1 MGTRRSYE
9 QVAPGH
15 HRSEK
20 FLFRP
25 CERIFWGTCN
35 REFKSGA
42 LVASILAAKKLCIFG
57 SSHRILQ
64 KVPPFHRPLLYY
76 STQMISVA
84 PSFAWF
90 YILHFPLV
98 INCEHFAQIKRFR
111 WELIIIPA
119 FCSHCLSFDWHY
131 LLRQIKRDWKR
142 AWWHHIF
149 VPVCLNKVCFAT
161 RSCLV
166 WPLLISLQPSPERV
180 TTCFPFHPRPRYPP
194 PIYISL
200 ICHSH
205 HVNENLYIQFSL
217 TSGRAFYIKNLQ
229 DEQM

>member
-1 MGTRRSYE
+1 MHWLQVCSQQKNLKYSGLLTKFSRRSHLS
-9 QVAPGH
+9 VDH
-15 HRSEK
+15 
-20 FLFRP
+20 F
-25 CERIFWGTCN
+25 I
-35 REFKSGA
+35 
-42 LVASILAAKKLCIFG
+42 
-57 SSHRILQ
+57 
-64 KVPPFHRPLLYY
+64 YY
-76 STQMISVA
+76 SKQWYLQRPPLHDCISCV
-84 PSFAWF
+84 F
-90 YILHFPLV
+90 HFF
-98 INCEHFAQIKRFR
+98 INCGHFAQTKRFR
-111 WELIIIPA
+111 WELIIVPA

-217 TSGRAFYIKNLQ
+217 TSGRAFYYKNGHYTAHKAVVRSVSSY
-229 DEQM
+229 

>member
-1 MGTRRSYE
+1 
-9 QVAPGH
+9 
-15 HRSEK
+15 
-20 FLFRP
+20 
-25 CERIFWGTCN
+25 
-35 REFKSGA
+35 
-42 LVASILAAKKLCIFG
+42 
-57 SSHRILQ
+57 
-64 KVPPFHRPLLYY
+64 
-76 STQMISVA
+76 MISA
-84 PSFAWF
+84 ASSSACF
-90 YILHFPLV
+90 YTLHFPLF
-98 INCEHFAQIKRFR
+98 IKCGHFAQTKRFR
-111 WELIIIPA
+111 WELIIVPA

-200 ICHSH
+200 ICHLH

-217 TSGRAFYIKNLQ
+217 TSGRAFYINNLQ